1 MYKKNSITA
10 SRLLEKGRKFRGEKS
25 NKEALLYYNLAVSY
39 APYPGGK
46 GGGGVKNGNAG
57 EDDDVEVIR
66 EFFQA
71 LTERAELLLTV
82 RGGEEALRDIDFAVD
97 LLKCKKGEMVEGLRR
112 ELEERRHACSKFLVE
127 KQSFMVELAK
137 DSLEEQEKREKYR
150 NLLLFKIKQKNA
162 LIPSAENF
170 VEIKMDAVKGRQ
182 LVVNRDI
189 PPGFNF
195 LNPKKSN
202 SVRNYFLRR

>member
-1 MYKKNSITA
+1 M
-10 SRLLEKGRKFRGEKS
+10 EKGRKFRSEKS

-39 APYPGGK
+39 APYPGSK
-46 GGGGVKNGNAG
+46 GGAAGGSGGAVKNGATAG
-57 EDDDVEVIR
+57 EDDDSQVIR

-82 RGGEEALRDIDFAVD
+82 RGGEEALRDVDFACS
-97 LLKCKKGEMVEGLRR
+97 LLKDKKGELVEGLRR
-112 ELEERRHACSKFLVE
+112 ELEERRQACSKFLVE
-127 KQSFMVELAK
+127 KQSFMLELAK

-170 VEIKMDAVKGRQ
+170 VEIKMDPVKGRQ

-189 PPGFNF
+189 PPG
-195 LNPKKSN
+195 LK
-202 SVRNYFLRR
+202 

>member
-1 MYKKNSITA
+1 MELVYKKNSITA
-10 SRLLEKGRKFRGEKS
+10 SRLLEKGRKFRSEKS

-46 GGGGVKNGNAG
+46 GGGGGVKNGNAE

-82 RGGEEALRDIDFAVD
+82 RGGEEALRDVDFAVD
-97 LLKCKKGEMVEGLRR
+97 LLKGKKGELVEGLRR
-112 ELEERRHACSKFLVE
+112 ELEERRQACNKFLVE
-127 KQSFMVELAK
+127 KQSFMLELAK

-170 VEIKMDAVKGRQ
+170 VEIRMDPVKGRQ

-189 PPGFNF
+189 PPG
-195 LNPKKSN
+195 
-202 SVRNYFLRR
+202 